1 MRKRSEAQAIGTELA
16 ALLGS
21 APGEKIAAA
30 AARVVDVPGEAKSIA
45 VEKVVGTDQETLSSL
60 ATGLERCFGIA
71 IPLTLVAK
79 WTPAQRADASN
90 SLACG
95 GRVVAQW
102 LAELVTPRPLF
113 ASANRGAGITPDF
126 ERIVEAVYQVDA
138 WREYEDLEK
147 NLEVGDGRSE
157 YGTVAKHLDQ
167 QEDRARRAHKLY
179 LSAKLELLR
188 FEAECLKVQAP
199 MRERATGILS
209 DQKADGDRK
218 KVITNDDVKA
228 KMVELYPDE
237 FSYQEEKLAK
247 LKGTVS
253 HMERLADLHK
263 QRCFSASTLLST
275 LRK

>member
-1 MRKRSEAQAIGTELA
+1 MRKRSQAT
-16 ALLGS
+16 
-21 APGEKIAAA
+21 
-30 AARVVDVPGEAKSIA
+30 VDVPEKTMVETIAERNASLPFDDQGMYPKSPLLPDQKVTGTEEPTIA
-45 VEKVVGTDQETLSSL
+45 HLAGGLKKCLGIDLPLSV
-60 ATGLERCFGIA
+60 
-71 IPLTLVAK
+71 VAK

-90 SLACG
+90 AIAAG
-95 GRVVAQW
+95 GSAIAPW
-102 LAELVTPRPLF
+102 LDALRGGALF
-113 ASANRGAGITPDF
+113 ASANKGPGITPDF
-126 ERIVEAVYQVDA
+126 ERIVESVYQVDA

-147 NLEVGDGRSE
+147 NLEVGDGRSD

-167 QEDRARRAHKLY
+167 QEDRARSAHKLY

-199 MRERATGILS
+199 MRERATGVLS

-218 KVITNDDVKA
+218 KVITNADVDA
-228 KMVELYPDE
+228 KMAELYPDE
-237 FSYQEEKLAK
+237 FAHQAEKLAK

-263 QRCFSASTLLST
+263 NRCFTASTLLST